1 MNHNLVSVQSRQ
13 LSGSQLQDRLL
24 AELDDLFREIEDGT
38 VKENTFTGCIALGL
52 RSLPPLS
59 ENQSKQ
65 IKEVLL
71 CATVATSQ
79 SARGRIPI
87 LSSVL
92 NLIRSLWGSHDTN
105 AHPALDSAKPKLLLL
120 DQYGRVKRQDTS
132 LTDGDQNSQVVSQE
146 IQETD
151 VKEFFDA
158 QGEDYIWVLPYAWDI
173 ANRLDAVKKSDTDG
187 DLALFLERRRR
198 LNVRRPKSTLF
209 EQSVQ
214 RYAAKISE
222 LYCDEKGDITN
233 DKVLEAFIHALVT
246 TLLNKTKAYWPTSP
260 LLAIFDG
267 LVATVMRP
275 LLHKHRTAYM
285 KSEMTTAA
293 GVIVSGNIMGKIEEL
308 VTTPKWNETSQR
320 LVVRYVKKAFQAQVW
335 SLVWDRSAPYNRKY
349 SRSPHLNAATLTNV
363 GLLVRSFGDPVHLNK
378 VMELL
383 QPATTADELAQ
394 YVVDH
399 FRSSAFIDH

>member
-38 VKENTFTGCIALGL
+38 VKENTFTGCIALGQ

-132 LTDGDQNSQVVSQE
+132 LTDGDQNSQVESQE

-173 ANRLDAVKKSDTDG
+173 ANRLNAVKKSDTDG
-187 DLALFLERRRR
+187 DLALFLERRRK

-233 DKVLEAFIHALVT
+233 EKVI
-246 TLLNKTKAYWPTSP
+246 
-260 LLAIFDG
+260 
-267 LVATVMRP
+267 
-275 LLHKHRTAYM
+275 
-285 KSEMTTAA
+285 
-293 GVIVSGNIMGKIEEL
+293 
-308 VTTPKWNETSQR
+308 
-320 LVVRYVKKAFQAQVW
+320 
-335 SLVWDRSAPYNRKY
+335 RSVY
-349 SRSPHLNAATLTNV
+349 S
-363 GLLVRSFGDPVHLNK
+363 
-378 VMELL
+378 
-383 QPATTADELAQ
+383 
-394 YVVDH
+394 
-399 FRSSAFIDH
+399 